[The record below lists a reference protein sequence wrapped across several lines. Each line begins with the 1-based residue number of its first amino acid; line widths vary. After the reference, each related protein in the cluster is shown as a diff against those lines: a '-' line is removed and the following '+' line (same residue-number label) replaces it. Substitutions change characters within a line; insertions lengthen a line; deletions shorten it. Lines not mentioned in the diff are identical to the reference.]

1 MALNACYTVP
11 SLCAIASTKEM
22 VSTCFYLFCESTL
35 WWTDEHKN
43 ECFESIKKYVCPCI
57 HKNFMDHTVI
67 PGIHDWWQQN
77 PNQVLLVTSP
87 NLCWLL
93 GVGTLAAAPSRGLE
107 TLRLFGLGHCLGCRA
122 EREAVPLYGISRDHS
137 REISDDIGFSNHQ
150 IGEFT
155 HHCFAGT
162 RKDQG
167 YSWVQPWFSGGWFQT
182 CLKALNIYL
191 LTCFD
196 DSKRLSLV
204 KELKL
209 STRNLTRKQPV
220 QVSEHWSDWIYCSAS
235 LTVSCCPHSKVT
247 MCVVACRLVC
257 FCHTKY
263 SQLLH
268 GNNGKNKALQ

>member
-1 MALNACYTVP
+1 MHSQEFYGSYRHTRYPRLMTAEPQP
-11 SLCAIASTKEM
+11 SAVGYI
-22 VSTCFYLFCESTL
+22 
-35 WWTDEHKN
+35 
-43 ECFESIKKYVCPCI
+43 
-57 HKNFMDHTVI
+57 
-67 PGIHDWWQQN
+67 
-77 PNQVLLVTSP
+77 P